1 MCEKCEELR
10 EKCFI
15 LFPLADRG
23 NRTDLEAKIGGINEI
38 LNSMG
43 FSLIEKQGLK
53 YCLNN
58 SKF

>member
-1 MCEKCEELR
+1 MCELCDKLR
-10 EKCFI
+10 KKCFI

-23 NRTDLEAKIGGINEI
+23 NRADLESKIDGINEI

>member
-1 MCEKCEELR
+1 MCEKCNELR

-23 NRTDLEAKIGGINEI
+23 NRADLEAKIEGINET

-43 FSLIEKQGLK
+43 FSLMEKQGLK

>member
-15 LFPLADRG
+15 LFQLANRG
-23 NRTDLEAKIGGINEI
+23 NRADLEAKIKGINEI